1 MFRWIPAI
9 LLVTCVIW
17 SNFSTADEVTLRF
30 PRPAKDAKDKKGE
43 ISKIKGRVDA
53 EKSTA
58 SKVLLAIGREEDPI
72 EVTNIE
78 SISYDREPTEFNTI
92 RNAIANGNYNEAAT
106 EVQRLAAAIEAGNTP
121 AIGGDLAKQDFDY
134 WMVYL
139 PAMQAIEGSAKIDLA
154 AAANKLKDF
163 LSKNPTHYRFYEG
176 TEALGLLMQ
185 LVAPGDPFASSKD
198 YFTVLFNNK
207 ELPELQFRG
216 KLLMA
221 RALLKNNNF
230 QQAQPGLV
238 QMVAEA
244 KPTNRMMASQIAQAK
259 IALAQATAMAGKPDD
274 AIKML
279 QAVIDETPSND
290 YEAHARANI
299 ALGNILLQKQNKIEA
314 LLAFLKVDLVFFQY
328 PEQRA
333 EALARLAKLWM
344 EIPDAKADR
353 ANDARERLQTLYPFA
368 GVK

>member
-1 MFRWIPAI
+1 MFRWIPAV

-43 ISKIKGRVDA
+43 ISKIKGRIDP
-53 EKSTA
+53 ENSNA
-58 SKVLLAIGREEDPI
+58 SKITLAIGKEADAI

-92 RNAIANGNYNEAAT
+92 RNAIANGNFNEAAT
-106 EVQRLAAAIEAGNTP
+106 EVQRLAASIEANSTP
-121 AIGGDLAKQDFDY
+121 AIANELAKKDFDY

-139 PAMQAIEGSAKIDLA
+139 PAMQAIEGSAKVDLA
-154 AAANKLKDF
+154 SAANKLKDF

-176 TEALGLLMQ
+176 TEALGLLYQ
-185 LVAPGDPFASSKD
+185 LAPGDASAL
-198 YFTVLFNNK
+198 YLPLFKTISGNQ

-216 KLLMA
+216 NLLMA
-221 RALLKNNNF
+221 RAMLKNNNF
-230 QQAQPGLV
+230 QQAQAGLAK
-238 QMVAEA
+238 MVAEA
-244 KPTNRMMASQIAQAK
+244 RPTNRMMASQIAQAK

-290 YEAHARANI
+290 YEAHARANV

-333 EALARLAKLWM
+333 EALARLSKLWT
-344 EIPDAKADR
+344 EVPDAKADR
-353 ANDARERLQTLYPFA
+353 ANDARERLQTLYPYA
-368 GVK
+368 SVK